1 MIYDTDKVLDVLSL
15 EEILKHITEYDIY
28 SYYLGSKFEVGKI
41 MSSPFRQDLKPSFG
55 IFKSNGGATL
65 LWKDQA
71 TGECGNVVTFVKKLK
86 DLYQTKQALKLIWAE
101 VACGR
106 LTPTTKG
113 KEITE
118 IYKSVKT
125 IISVKRRNFT
135 EGDDVYWGKYGISR
149 ATLKKYEVSPILYY
163 WINDIQQTVNYAKN
177 DPLYAYKIFDKFKI
191 YRPLS
196 KLRKDKWRT
205 NCSSVDLQGYEQLPP
220 AGELLIITKSLKDVM
235 VLYELGYLAIALQS
249 ENDHLY
255 KSILT
260 DLQNRFKHIV
270 VFFDNDK
277 AGFESSNK
285 LCDKYNLKQITL
297 DSSLWS
303 IYQVKD
309 ISDYFAVWGHRKTA
323 KQLKSLIGSITWSK
337 EKVSQMAP

>member
-55 IFKSNGGATL
+55 IFKSNGGSTL
-65 LWKDQA
+65 LWKDQG

-86 DLYQTKQALKLIWAE
+86 DLYKTTQALKLIWSE
-101 VACGR
+101 VVKGD
-106 LTPTTKG
+106 LKPTKQG

-135 EGDDVYWGKYGISR
+135 EGDDVYWSKYGISR
-149 ATLKKYEVSPILYY
+149 ATLKKYEVSPISYY
-163 WINDIQQTVNYAKN
+163 WINDVQQTVGYTKD
-177 DPLYAYKIFDKFKI
+177 DPLYAYRIFDKFKI

-196 KLRKDKWRT
+196 QFRKDKWRT
-205 NCSSVDLQGYEQLPP
+205 NCSSVDLQGFEQLPP
-220 AGELLIITKSLKDVM
+220 MGNLLIITKSLKDVM
-235 VLYELGYLAIALQS
+235 VLYELGYIAVALQS

-255 KSILT
+255 KDIYNNLK
-260 DLQNRFKHIV
+260 DRFKKII

-277 AGFESSNK
+277 PGMESSNK

-297 DSSLWS
+297 DSSLWT
-303 IYQVKD
+303 IYQIKD
-309 ISDYFAVWGHRKTA
+309 ISDYFAVWGHRKTS
-323 KQLKSLIGSITWSK
+323 KQLKSLIGSLVWPE
-337 EKVSQMAP
+337 EKVS